1 MPSREGS
8 PNKSKNT
15 LLARLRRDFP
25 NYHPIIELARI
36 GNDPENDVAT
46 RANAH
51 KEVAKYVTPQLKAL
65 DVTSGGNPISFNFSI
80 APPDQPAKVIEH
92 EPRDAAAQHVTREA
106 LRVGAEDDPDSE

>member
-1 MPSREGS
+1 MARSVGATS
-8 PNKSKNT
+8 KAKNT

-92 EPRDAAAQHVTREA
+92 EPSDVAAQHVTREA